1 MEDVPGHIRGMEQDE
16 LLQPKP
22 FCDSTILLF
31 QFNANGLTA
40 CQCEKKN
47 PRSLK
52 YIGIFK
58 DLMFLKPV
66 GSLAVA
72 SSRWAFVIPELTGVH
87 FHWENLKGG

>member
-1 MEDVPGHIRGMEQDE
+1 MSFYNPNPSVIPRYCFFNLM
-16 LLQPKP
+16 PM
-22 FCDSTILLF
+22 DSLHVSVK
-31 QFNANGLTA
+31 
-40 CQCEKKN
+40 KKN